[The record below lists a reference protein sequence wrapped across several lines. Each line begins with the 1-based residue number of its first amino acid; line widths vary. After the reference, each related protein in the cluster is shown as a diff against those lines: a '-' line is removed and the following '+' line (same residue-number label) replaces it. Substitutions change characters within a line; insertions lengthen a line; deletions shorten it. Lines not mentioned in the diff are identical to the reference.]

1 MNVKYFPHLFVN
13 LQDNPELSSKGCIRV
28 CRLFRSTFIASNCKY
43 MINNEFLEGEKLSRS
58 SLVPGSDTT
67 DLQIL

>member
-1 MNVKYFPHLFVN
+1 MNVKYCPHLFVN

-43 MINNEFLEGEKLSRS
+43 MINNEFLEGEE
-58 SLVPGSDTT
+58 VE
-67 DLQIL
+67 